1 MVGGASANPCVPL
14 TPMTGPK
21 SADLPAVPPVPHER
35 HLPVAA
41 PAHDP
46 QVAVGGQGHVPGA
59 GPQSGCGGGGGGGG
73 QRRRPQQDARCMS
86 ERLRCLWLRRQPDP
100 GQSANGPTVTPLP

>member
-1 MVGGASANPCVPL
+1 MVVPSVNPCVPL

-21 SADLPAVPPVPHER
+21 SADLPAVQPVPHER

-59 GPQSGCGGGGGGGG
+59 GPQSGCGGGGQGK
-73 QRRRPQQDARCMS
+73 RPQQDAGVMS
-86 ERLRCLWLRRQPDP
+86 ERLRCLWLRRQPGP
-100 GQSANGPTVTPLP
+100 GPNANGPKETPLP